1 LQPGAVVCH
10 QPVELIEAKIVTGG
24 NIAVS
29 IRVVTRT
36 IEQRGAAG
44 RLADLRPQFLD
55 DVGGGATQP
64 GKTGMDKVIGSFGTR
79 IKRRA
84 WYDENLLALFL
95 RQPGGDQRADLRAAS
110 TTMTS
115 SDSPATKRLRR
126 GTSHA
131 LSSTVKGS
139 SDTAQPVAISSSTSG
154 LFCGG

>member
-1 LQPGAVVCH
+1 LQPGAVACR

-24 NIAVS
+24 DIAVS
-29 IRVVTRT
+29 RVVTRT
-36 IEQRGAAG
+36 IKQRGAAG

-55 DVGGGATQP
+55 EVGGGATQP

-84 WYDENLLALFL
+84 WYGENLLALFL
-95 RQPGGDQRADLRAAS
+95 RQPGVDQRADLRAAS
-110 TTMTS
+110 TTRTP
-115 SDSPATKRLRR
+115 SDRPATKRLRR
-126 GTSHA
+126 GTSRA